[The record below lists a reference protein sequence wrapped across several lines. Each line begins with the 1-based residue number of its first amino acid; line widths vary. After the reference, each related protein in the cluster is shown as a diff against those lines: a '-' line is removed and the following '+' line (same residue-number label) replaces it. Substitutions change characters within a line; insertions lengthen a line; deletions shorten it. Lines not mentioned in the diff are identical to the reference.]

1 MARLYVR
8 PGIDPDE
15 PDVPVVVLLV
25 DPEGAPGERAVV
37 RLGDYCHEVNGWAC
51 LLRTDGWAEHA
62 RDGGQLVVDVAVY
75 PVALRAVGVDPA
87 DFPWRSAI
95 DPEAVVVLRART
107 AAAPES
113 SVRLAEGTTV
123 FLAGPDVPL
132 DGLLTA
138 YDDWPMVLAPP
149 PEAQGLSF
157 GS

>member
-25 DPEGAPGERAVV
+25 DPEGAPGERAVA

-87 DFPWRSAI
+87 DFPGRSAI

-123 FLAGPDVPL
+123 FLAGPNVPL
-132 DGLLTA
+132 DELLAT

-149 PEAQGLSF
+149 PEAQDLSF